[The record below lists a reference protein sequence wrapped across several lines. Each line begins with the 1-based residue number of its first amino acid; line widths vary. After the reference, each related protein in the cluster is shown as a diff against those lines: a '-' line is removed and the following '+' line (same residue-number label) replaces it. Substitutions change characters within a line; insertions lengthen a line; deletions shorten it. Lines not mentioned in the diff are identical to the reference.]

1 MGYVVIEHFCDMQD
15 GGRSYEIGDKYPRSG
30 FIPSQA
36 RLDNLA
42 TGRNAL
48 GRPLIKAVFEEK
60 KVAKAV
66 VSTETAAK
74 TTPTPKAPKKSGTR
88 KKNN

>member
-15 GGRSYEIGDKYPRSG
+15 GGRSYEMGDKFPRAG
-30 FIPSQA
+30 YNVSQT
-36 RLDNLA
+36 RLDTLA

-48 GRPLIKAVFEEK
+48 GRPLIKAIEEK
-60 KVAKAV
+60 KKVA
-66 VSTETAAK
+66 VSVETVTE
-74 TTPTPKAPKKSGTR
+74 PIQTPKAKKSGTR

>member
-1 MGYVVIEHFCDMQD
+1 MAYVVIEHFCDMQD
-15 GGRSYEIGDKYPRSG
+15 NGRSYEIGEKYPRSG

-48 GRPLIKAVFEEK
+48 GRPLIKAVEEK

-66 VSTETAAK
+66 VSTETAAD
-74 TTPTPKAPKKSGTR
+74 TTPAPKAPKKSGTR

>member
-15 GGRSYEIGDKYPRSG
+15 GGRSYEIGEKYPRSG
-30 FIPSQA
+30 LIPSQA

-48 GRPLIKAVFEEK
+48 SRPLIKAVEEK
-60 KVAKAV
+60 KVVKAV
-66 VSTETAAK
+66 VSTETAAD

>member
-15 GGRSYEIGDKYPRSG
+15 NSRAYSVGDKFPRDG
-30 FIPSQA
+30 YEVSQA
-36 RLDNLA
+36 RLDILA

-48 GRPLIKAVFEEK
+48 GRPLIKVIGEK
-60 KVAKAV
+60 KTKEVAVAV
-66 VSTETAAK
+66 SEETAAEPIR
-74 TTPTPKAPKKSGTR
+74 TPRTRKNGTR